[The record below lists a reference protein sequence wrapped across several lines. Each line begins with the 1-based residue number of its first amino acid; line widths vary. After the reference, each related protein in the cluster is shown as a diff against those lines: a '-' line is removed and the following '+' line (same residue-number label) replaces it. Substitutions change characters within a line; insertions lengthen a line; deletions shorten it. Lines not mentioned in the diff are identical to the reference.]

1 MSWHYLPTLAF
12 ENLPSFPAVAAEF
25 SAGNCSAG
33 EPCAPL
39 KSTPSV
45 GKCSCAAN
53 WMDAY
58 RASLSGMMS
67 APLTAGPGVD
77 AWTLSRAGFP
87 VRTSRALAN
96 VRDLKASAAACG
108 ASLPESSARYDP
120 ATHSWKTAQCSLLAG
135 LESSWVTW
143 PRWGTMR
150 AGALY
155 PQPTPSGLTAH
166 RALIT
171 SESGCLSLPTP
182 CEMDA
187 ATSMPHR
194 AILKDNGR
202 VLTVSSRGRTGGSPL
217 RAYVALRFPTPKSE
231 DAQCAGGHRG
241 TDDTLYGLVCRPK
254 RLATATG
261 RDWRT
266 GKAGPKTLAKQN
278 MNERPLNEQVGGAL
292 NPPWVDFLM
301 GWPIGWTD
309 LQPLGTGNAHKQQR
323 SHGRC

>member
-1 MSWHYLPTLAF
+1 MCWTFLPQLAF
-12 ENLPSFPAVAAEF
+12 ENSPSSLAQAAGFSPA
-25 SAGNCSAG
+25 SCLAGA
-33 EPCAPL
+33 PCAPL
-39 KSTPSV
+39 KSVPSV
-45 GKCSCAAN
+45 GKCCSDAS

-58 RASLSGMMS
+58 RSSLSGTMCERS
-67 APLTAGPGVD
+67 TASPGVD
-77 AWTLSRAGFP
+77 AWMLSRAGFRA
-87 VRTSRALAN
+87 RTSVALAK
-96 VRDLKASAAACG
+96 VKALRESAAASG
-108 ASLPESSARYDP
+108 KSLPESSARYDH
-120 ATHSWKTAQCSLLAG
+120 ATHSWRTAQCSLLAG

-150 AGALY
+150 GGALY
-155 PQPTPSGLTAH
+155 PQQTPSGLTAH